1 MPKVISDL
9 RALGGPYAA
18 QADAI
23 ETMSQ
28 GRTPYDAEGSWL
40 RPVVDILYAEEQRLS
55 T

>member
-23 ETMSQ
+23 EAMSQ
-28 GRTPYDAEGSWL
+28 GRTSYDAEDAWL
-40 RPVVDILYAEEQRLS
+40 RPVIELLDAEKQRLGC
-55 T
+55 